1 MEIFIIMI
9 DWIKR
14 TFFGGVLLSF
24 VGVHTLEDIMLLSI
38 GRFLPV
44 PTLAMYAIGLIVSWI
59 VMAALVKKFGGHH
72 HDKDPIR
79 SSSL

>member
-1 MEIFIIMI
+1 MI

-44 PTLAMYAIGLIVSWI
+44 PTLVMYAIGLIVSWI
-59 VMAALVKKFGGHH
+59 VMAALVKKFGGHQ
-72 HDKDPIR
+72 HDPGPVI
-79 SSSL
+79 

>member
-1 MEIFIIMI
+1 MK

-14 TFFGGVLLSF
+14 NFFGSVLLSF

-44 PTLAMYAIGLIVSWI
+44 PTIAMYAIGLVVSWI
-59 VMAALVKKFGGHH
+59 VMAALVKKFGGQHQH
-72 HDKDPIR
+72 GSDPV
-79 SSSL
+79 

>member
-1 MEIFIIMI
+1 MI
-9 DWIKR
+9 NWIKR

-44 PTLAMYAIGLIVSWI
+44 PTVAMYAIGLIVSWI

-72 HDKDPIR
+72 KHVPDPI
-79 SSSL
+79 

>member
-1 MEIFIIMI
+1 MI

-59 VMAALVKKFGGHH
+59 VMAALVKKFGGQHKH
-72 HDKDPIR
+72 VPDPV
-79 SSSL
+79 

>member
-1 MEIFIIMI
+1 MI
-9 DWIKR
+9 AWVKR

-44 PTLAMYAIGLIVSWI
+44 PTVAMYAIGLVVSWI
-59 VMAALVKKFGGHH
+59 VMAALVKKFGESHH
-72 HDKDPIR
+72 HGTDPG
-79 SSSL
+79 